1 MYQPVTVVTPQGQVV
16 TQALSP
22 GTIRIQNSQVRVPFL
37 WEGSG
42 ASHAGLICSLC
53 LKIVCLK
60 LAFLEL
66 PPVNFGVRVLSLVY
80 SSSPL

>member
-37 WEGSG
+37 GEGLGVSG
-42 ASHAGLICSLC
+42 AVRARESQAWVFLC
-53 LKIVCLK
+53 LKTVPFPSSAQCQPR
-60 LAFLEL
+60 FLFYSPFPL
-66 PPVNFGVRVLSLVY
+66 P
-80 SSSPL
+80 